1 MLIKKK
7 LIENCLLPNKGE
19 QKQFKGRWQRENRT
33 VDCAASMDQTDHQPK
48 KRFKRLIEDFV
59 DNSSESDDEPIRAE
73 QEKVEKII
81 LNLGKKAST

>member
-1 MLIKKK
+1 MSIKNSLKTVYYQ
-7 LIENCLLPNKGE
+7 IKGS
-19 QKQFKGRWQRENRT
+19 KNSLKAENRT

-59 DNSSESDDEPIRAE
+59 DNSSESDNEPIRAE

-81 LNLGKKAST
+81 LGKKAST